1 VELDQTVDRFGAA
14 VAGASGVEV
23 GQERFVSLLEGL
35 PESLGLGD
43 RAGRDAAR
51 TLLRDPPPLGG
62 VLGLVDRAELLGA
75 LPGNVNLVV
84 TFVSD
89 DRRSS
94 RARCR
99 SVSFSAPH
107 RRMVRIR

>member
-51 TLLRDPPPLGG
+51 T
-62 VLGLVDRAELLGA
+62 
-75 LPGNVNLVV
+75 
-84 TFVSD
+84 
-89 DRRSS
+89 
-94 RARCR
+94 
-99 SVSFSAPH
+99 FSAI
-107 RRMVRIR
+107 RRPSAGFLAL